1 MLNKDYYITLSMLES
16 IEKIIRYTSNYHS
29 AEELY
34 QNDRDFDA
42 AMMNFIVVGEQV
54 GKLSDEIKSKNKQIN
69 WQKIYALRNILA
81 HHYFGINVDIV
92 WQIISID
99 LPKLKIDLENL
110 VNPNSD

>member
-1 MLNKDYYITLSMLES
+1 MLNKDYYILLSMLET
-16 IEKIIRYTSNYHS
+16 IEKIIRYTSNYHT

-42 AMMNFIVVGEQV
+42 AMMNFVVIGEEV
-54 GKLSDEIKSKNKQIN
+54 GKLTVDLKTTNKQIN
-69 WQKIYALRNILA
+69 WEKIYSLRNIIA

-99 LPKLKIDLENL
+99 LPKLKDDLNL
-110 VNPNSD
+110 LLKQ

>member
-1 MLNKDYYITLSMLES
+1 MLNKDYYILLSMLET

-42 AMMNFIVVGEQV
+42 AMMNFIVIGEEV
-54 GKLSDEIKSKNKQIN
+54 GKLTDAFKTKNEQIN
-69 WQKIYALRNILA
+69 WQKIYSLHNIIA

-92 WQIISID
+92 WEIIKTD
-99 LPKLKIDLENL
+99 LPGLKDDLIAILNK
-110 VNPNSD
+110 